1 MTSFIAAIGCGRSAS
16 VIPLVPAAW
25 SVTTIAFIRDLA
37 VSNAPAHSLMQAG
50 DALQSRGNQDAP
62 MTTPTRGRS
71 LRSTI
76 SSDGELRLVLTERDV
91 PEPGAGEV
99 VVAVEASPINPS
111 DLGVL
116 LGAVSPATLRGD
128 GADLVGSVPET
139 ALPLYRDRLDKP
151 LPVGNEGAG
160 TVVAAGPEATALVG
174 RRVALFGGSMW
185 ADYRLADQAAVVELP
200 DDVSTVEGAA
210 LFINPL
216 TALSMV
222 ETMRAEGHTALV
234 HTAAASNLGRML
246 VRICDADGV
255 GLVNIVRRP
264 EQVEALREIGAVHVV
279 DSSQPDFA
287 DRLIDAIRETGATLA
302 FDAIGGGSL
311 AGDILTA
318 MERAQPPL
326 ASWTPYGTTV
336 HKQVYIY
343 GSLDFSPT
351 VIERRFGLS
360 WSVGGYLLTN
370 ALGRLG
376 GEAIGRMRARVLAEA
391 KTTFASSYARTIG
404 LSELLDPEVLA
415 VVARRSTGSK
425 YLIDPSRDRSG

>member
-1 MTSFIAAIGCGRSAS
+1 MSS
-16 VIPLVPAAW
+16 
-25 SVTTIAFIRDLA
+25 
-37 VSNAPAHSLMQAG
+37 
-50 DALQSRGNQDAP
+50 DA
-62 MTTPTRGRS
+62 TPNRGRS

-76 SSDGELRLVLTERDV
+76 SSDGTLRVELAERDV
-91 PEPGAGEV
+91 PAPRENEL

-111 DLGVL
+111 DIGVL
-116 LGAVSPATLRGD
+116 LGAVAADTLHAD
-128 GADLVGSVPET
+128 GRDLVGAVHDA

-160 TVVAAGPEATALVG
+160 TVVAAGPEAAGLIG

-185 ADYRLADQAAVVELP
+185 ADYRVADAAAVVELP
-200 DDVSTVEGAA
+200 DDVSTAEGAA

-234 HTAAASNLGRML
+234 HTAAASNLGQML
-246 VRICDADGV
+246 VRICAADGI

-264 EQVEALREIGAVHVV
+264 EQAQILRDLGATHIV

-287 DRLIDAIRETGATLA
+287 ERLTAAIRDTGATLA
-302 FDAIGGGSL
+302 FDAIGGGPL
-311 AGDILTA
+311 AGQILLA

-326 ASWTPYGTTV
+326 TSWTPYGTSV
-336 HKQVYIY
+336 LKQVYIY

-351 VIERRFGLS
+351 VIDRKFGLT
-360 WSVGGYLLTN
+360 WALGGYLLTN
-370 ALGRLG
+370 ALARLG

-391 KTTFASSYARTIG
+391 KTTFASSYAQTIG
-404 LSELLDPEVLA
+404 LSDVLRPEV
-415 VVARRSTGSK
+415 VAKFAQRSTGTK
-425 YLIDPSRDRSG
+425 YLIDPSSDRAV

>member
-1 MTSFIAAIGCGRSAS
+1 MTFSEATSS
-16 VIPLVPAAW
+16 
-25 SVTTIAFIRDLA
+25 
-37 VSNAPAHSLMQAG
+37 
-50 DALQSRGNQDAP
+50 
-62 MTTPTRGRS
+62 RGRS

-76 SSDGELRLVLTERDV
+76 SSGGELRLALTERDI
-91 PEPGAGEV
+91 PEPVGGEV

-116 LGAVSPATLRGD
+116 LGAVAPSTLRPD
-128 GADLVGSVPET
+128 GPDLVGTVPEA
-139 ALPLYRDRLDKP
+139 ALALYRDRLDKP

-160 TVVAAGPEATALVG
+160 TVVAAGPEAATLIG

-185 ADYRLADQAAVVELP
+185 ADYRVADAAAVIELP
-200 DDVSTVEGAA
+200 DDVSTVGGAA
-210 LFINPL
+210 LFVNPL

-222 ETMRAEGHTALV
+222 ETMRAEGHKALV
-234 HTAAASNLGRML
+234 HTAAASNLGQML
-246 VRICDADGV
+246 VRICAADGV

-264 EQVEALREIGAVHVV
+264 EQAQVLLDLGAGHVV
-279 DSSQPDFA
+279 DSSQTGFA
-287 DRLIDAIRETGATLA
+287 DRLTEAIRETGATLA

-311 AGDILTA
+311 AGEILTA

-326 ASWTPYGTTV
+326 ASYTPYGTLV

-351 VIERRFGLS
+351 VIDRKFGLS

-370 ALGRLG
+370 ALARLG

-391 KTTFASSYARTIG
+391 TTTFASGYAQTIG
-404 LSELLDPEVLA
+404 LRDVLQPETLA
-415 VVARRSTGSK
+415 VFARRSTGTK
-425 YLIDPSRDRSG
+425 YLIDPSSDRPT

>member
-1 MTSFIAAIGCGRSAS
+1 MTS
-16 VIPLVPAAW
+16 PA
-25 SVTTIAFIRDLA
+25 
-37 VSNAPAHSLMQAG
+37 
-50 DALQSRGNQDAP
+50 
-62 MTTPTRGRS
+62 RGRS

-76 SSDGELRLVLTERDV
+76 SSSGELRLELAEQDI
-91 PEPGAGEV
+91 PEPGGSEV

-116 LGAVSPATLRGD
+116 LGAVDPGTLRQD
-128 GADLVGSVPET
+128 GAGLLGTVSET
-139 ALPLYRDRLDKP
+139 ALSVYRDRLDKP

-160 TVVAAGPEATALVG
+160 TVVAAGPDAAALVG
-174 RRVALFGGSMW
+174 RRVALFGGRMW
-185 ADYRLADQAAVVELP
+185 ADYRVAEAAAVVELP
-200 DDVSTVEGAA
+200 DDVSTAEGAA

-222 ETMRAEGHTALV
+222 ETMRAEGHSALV
-234 HTAAASNLGRML
+234 HTAAASNLGQML
-246 VRICDADGV
+246 VRICAADGI
-255 GLVNIVRRP
+255 GLVNVIRRP
-264 EQVEALREIGAVHVV
+264 EQAQLLRDLGATHVV

-287 DRLIDAIRETGATLA
+287 DRLTEAIRDTGATLA

-311 AGDILTA
+311 ASSILNA

-326 ASWTPYGTTV
+326 ESWTPYGTTV

-351 VIERRFGLS
+351 VIDRRFGLT

-370 ALGRLG
+370 ALARLG

-391 KTTFASSYARTIG
+391 KTTFASGYAQTIG
-404 LSELLDPEVLA
+404 LNDVLDPEILA
-415 VVARRSTGSK
+415 VFARRSTGTK
-425 YLIDPSRDRSG
+425 YLVDPSRDRPT